1 MQQLFALEPHGV
13 DTFVGAGREYPWG
26 GLYGGHIVAQALWA
40 AAETVEPDM
49 EPHSLR
55 AYFIRRGSPK
65 DTVRYEVDRIR
76 KKMAPVSTWKQ
87 AFKDLKM
94 RQMCNQ
100 LLFQLASHCLT
111 K

>member
-55 AYFIRRGSPK
+55 A
-65 DTVRYEVDRIR
+65 
-76 KKMAPVSTWKQ
+76 
-87 AFKDLKM
+87 
-94 RQMCNQ
+94 
-100 LLFQLASHCLT
+100 
-111 K
+111 